1 MKKIEYILN
10 GKAGDISVDEAKAK
24 YENVNFRCAVKLEDN
39 GDTVSVSTKSKTTNY
54 KNINGKLNKRT
65 EICSEVR

>member
-10 GKAGDISVDEAKAK
+10 GEAGEISIDDAKSK

-39 GDTVSVSTKSKTTNY
+39 GDTVSVSTKSKTTSY
-54 KNINGKLNKRT
+54 KNTDGKW
-65 EICSEVR
+65 EIV

>member
-1 MKKIEYILN
+1 MKYGGNEMKKIEYILN

-54 KNINGKLNKRT
+54 KNVNGKW
-65 EICSEVR
+65 EAE

>member
-10 GKAGDISVDEAKAK
+10 GKTGEISIDEAKGK

-39 GDTVSVSTKSKTTNY
+39 NNRLSVSTKSKTTNY
-54 KNINGKLNKRT
+54 KNVNGIW
-65 EICSEVR
+65 EAE

>member
-10 GKAGDISVDEAKAK
+10 GKAGDISVDEAKVK

-54 KNINGKLNKRT
+54 KNVNGKW
-65 EICSEVR
+65 EAE

>member
-39 GDTVSVSTKSKTTNY
+39 GDTVSVSTKRKTTNY
-54 KNINGKLNKRT
+54 KNINGKW
-65 EICSEVR
+65 EAE

>member
-10 GKAGDISVDEAKAK
+10 GKAGDISVDEATAK
-24 YENVNFRCAVKLEDN
+24 YENVNCRCAVKLEDN

-54 KNINGKLNKRT
+54 KNINGKW
-65 EICSEVR
+65 EAE

>member
-39 GDTVSVSTKSKTTNY
+39 GNTVSVSTKSKTTNY
-54 KNINGKLNKRT
+54 KNVNGKW
-65 EICSEVR
+65 EAE

>member
-10 GKAGDISVDEAKAK
+10 GKAGDISVDEANAK
-24 YENVNFRCAVKLEDN
+24 SENINFRCAVKLEDN

-54 KNINGKLNKRT
+54 KNINGKW
-65 EICSEVR
+65 EAE

>member
-10 GKAGDISVDEAKAK
+10 GKVGEISGDDAKAK

-54 KNINGKLNKRT
+54 KNVNGKW
-65 EICSEVR
+65 EAE

>member
-1 MKKIEYILN
+1 MKYGGNEMKKIEYILN
-10 GKAGDISVDEAKAK
+10 GKAGEISVDDAKAK

-54 KNINGKLNKRT
+54 KNVNGKW
-65 EICSEVR
+65 EAE

>member
-24 YENVNFRCAVKLEDN
+24 YERRIY
-39 GDTVSVSTKSKTTNY
+39 Y
-54 KNINGKLNKRT
+54 K
-65 EICSEVR
+65 

>member
-39 GDTVSVSTKSKTTNY
+39 GNIVSVSTKSKTTNY
-54 KNINGKLNKRT
+54 KNINGKWEAELKNRHL
-65 EICSEVR
+65 

>member
-1 MKKIEYILN
+1 MFKRRQKIEYILN

-54 KNINGKLNKRT
+54 KNINGKW
-65 EICSEVR
+65 EAE

>member
-39 GDTVSVSTKSKTTNY
+39 GDTVGVSTKSKTTNY
-54 KNINGKLNKRT
+54 KNINGKW
-65 EICSEVR
+65 EAE

>member
-10 GKAGDISVDEAKAK
+10 GKAKEISIDEAKAK

-39 GDTVSVSTKSKTTNY
+39 GDTVSVSTKSKTTDY
-54 KNINGKLNKRT
+54 KNVDGKWETK
-65 EICSEVR
+65 